1 MTRGNQRDIDRQRA
15 LNRHA
20 HKGEAKTGD
29 YLLRKEADAKALAEK
44 VAAKRAREEAIARG
58 ETVDTPGRGPG
69 GAVQK
74 KDGTKK

>member
-1 MTRGNQRDIDRQRA
+1 MSIESTNV
-15 LNRHA
+15 
-20 HKGEAKTGD
+20 
-29 YLLRKEADAKALAEK
+29 LLFEQEADAKALAEK